1 MGRIA
6 SICAAGALAML
17 AACAPDAQDAA
28 PNVAQD
34 PVQTPPQDPQ
44 ALIEHT
50 RLATPADDT
59 PVRTYTLADETRPIL
74 GSPAERT
81 LRLPV
86 PADQGPDFDFV
97 LPPMVQRMPG
107 TTLIATGV
115 FQRGKRVER
124 ITPRRLKL
132 AGTTATIRLPPD
144 ARGPGAAPVLTL
156 SLTRPPTT
164 PVVEERSASVVVP
177 REATLHFAYALTDAA
192 GAPGAGAVVLEVEG
206 TRDDETKILWS
217 TTVQPGT
224 AAAHQWRD
232 VTVPLATRA
241 DTHIA
246 FTFRARAAG
255 ATPAILTPLWG
266 DPTIVAPG
274 TRIPERR
281 NVILISLDTLR
292 ADRVGVYGS
301 YRPTTP
307 VLDALAAESA
317 VLTNAWAPW
326 PETSGSHM
334 SLFTSRYPSEH
345 GVKGFVS
352 APARTIELLAERLR
366 RDGYLTRAFTEDGG
380 VWANAG
386 FARGFSAYGER
397 RSPDF
402 VYRGEAAGTFG
413 DAIAWLE
420 AHADRTFFLFVH
432 TYEVHAPY
440 APPTDYEELFSEIP
454 PREPGRLG
462 TEALAYDRETR
473 HVDHQVGRLL
483 EALRRLDLDHRSIV
497 IITSDHGEEFGE
509 HGNRGHGRSLH
520 REVLHIPMIVW
531 APGLIANARLATP
544 ASLLDIAP
552 TVLALTGLAPDPTHR
567 GQSLAPALRSGRS
580 DAADDDRILFAEVDR
595 LDRGQ
600 PYRHLAA
607 RRAGHTAILD
617 LADESV
623 RCYGSDD
630 PGETRPGPDCA
641 DLVGAL
647 VTHRESAQPTTGVA
661 PDALDP
667 RLVEKMRALGYLE

>member
-6 SICAAGALAML
+6 TIASTVVLATLM
-17 AACAPDAQDAA
+17 ACAPGPENTAPDAA
-28 PNVAQD
+28 GD
-34 PVQTPPQDPQ
+34 Q
-44 ALIEHT
+44 ARGTDAGHALVEHA
-50 RLATPADDT
+50 RLADPADGTPA
-59 PVRTYTLADETRPIL
+59 RSYTLADETRPIL
-74 GSPAERT
+74 GTPAEQT
-81 LRLPV
+81 LRIPV
-86 PADQGPDFDFV
+86 PAGQHADFDFA
-97 LPPMVQRMPG
+97 LPPKVLRMPG

-124 ITPRRLKL
+124 ITARRLTVRG
-132 AGTTATIRLPPD
+132 ATATIRLPAG
-144 ARGPGAAPVLTL
+144 ARGPGPAPVLTL
-156 SLTRPPTT
+156 ALTRQPATA
-164 PVVEERSASVVVP
+164 VVEEQTAPMLVP
-177 REATLHFAYALTDAA
+177 GEATLHFAYALADAA
-192 GAPGAGAVVLEVEG
+192 AVPESGAVVLEVEG
-206 TRDDETKILWS
+206 THDAGAEILWS
-217 TTVQPGT
+217 TTVQPRT

-232 VTVPLATRA
+232 VAVPLATLG
-241 DTHIA
+241 DTRVT

-255 ATPAILTPLWG
+255 ATPAVLVPLWG
-266 DPTIVAPG
+266 DPTIVVPA

-307 VLDALAAESA
+307 ILDALATESA

-352 APARTIELLAERLR
+352 APAATIELLAERLR

-402 VYRGEAAGTFG
+402 VYRGEAAGTFS

-420 AHADRTFFLFVH
+420 THAARTFFLFVH

-440 APPTDYEELFSEIP
+440 APPPDYKTLFSEIP
-454 PREPGRLG
+454 PRESGRLG
-462 TEALAYDRETR
+462 SEALAYDRETR

-483 EALRRLDLDHRSIV
+483 DALRRLKLDRRSIV

-509 HGNRGHGRSLH
+509 HGSRGHGRSLH
-520 REVLHIPMIVW
+520 REVLHIPLVVW
-531 APGLIANARLATP
+531 APGLIPHARLALP

-552 TVLALTGLAPDPTHR
+552 TVLALTGLVPDPTHR
-567 GQSLAPALRSGRS
+567 GQSLAAALRAGT
-580 DAADDDRILFAEVDR
+580 DDDVDGDRILFAEVDR
-595 LDRGQ
+595 LDRGV
-600 PYRHLAA
+600 PYQHLSA

-630 PGETRPGPDCA
+630 PGETRPNTDCA
-641 DLVGAL
+641 DLVSAL
-647 VTHRESAQPTTGVA
+647 VTHRESAQPIDGVA

>member
-1 MGRIA
+1 MGRVA
-6 SICAAGALAML
+6 SLCTAVALATL
-17 AACAPDAQDAA
+17 AACASDTHDTAPDAAHA
-28 PNVAQD
+28 PAQEPARD
-34 PVQTPPQDPQ
+34 Q

-50 RLATPADDT
+50 RLAEPAGDA
-59 PVRTYTLADETRPIL
+59 PARTYTLADETRPIL

-86 PADQGPDFDFV
+86 PSGEGADFDFA
-97 LPPMVQRMPG
+97 LPPMVQQMPG

-115 FQRGKRVER
+115 FQRGKRVHR
-124 ITPRRLKL
+124 ITPRRL
-132 AGTTATIRLPPD
+132 AIQGTTATIRLPPG
-144 ARGPGAAPVLTL
+144 ARGPGPAPVLTL
-156 SLTRPPTT
+156 ALTRPPTT
-164 PVVEERSASVVVP
+164 PVVEERTAAVRIP
-177 REATLHFAYALTDAA
+177 DGATLHFAYALADAA
-192 GAPGAGAVVLEVEG
+192 ATPGAGPVALEVEG
-206 TRDDETKILWS
+206 VRDGHATILWS

-232 VTVPLATRA
+232 VSVPLAALA
-241 DTHIA
+241 DAPAA

-255 ATPAILTPLWG
+255 ATPTILVPLWG
-266 DPTIVAPG
+266 DPTIVAPA
-274 TRIPERR
+274 TRVPERR

-292 ADRVGVYGS
+292 ADRVGVYGA
-301 YRPTTP
+301 YRATTP
-307 VLDALAAESA
+307 ILDVLAAESA

-352 APARTIELLAERLR
+352 APAATIELLAERLR

-402 VYRGEAAGTFG
+402 VYRGEAAGTFS

-420 AHADRTFFLFVH
+420 AHAARTFFLFVH

-440 APPTDYEELFSEIP
+440 APPADYQTLFGDIP

-462 TEALAYDRETR
+462 VEALAYDRETR
-473 HVDHQVGRLL
+473 HVDHQVGRLVD
-483 EALRRLDLDHRSIV
+483 ALRRLELDRRSIV

-509 HGNRGHGRSLH
+509 HGGRGHGRSLH

-531 APGLIANARLATP
+531 APGLIPNARLALP

-567 GQSLAPALRSGRS
+567 GQSLATALRNGR
-580 DAADDDRILFAEVDR
+580 ADGTHDDRVLFAEVDR
-595 LDRGQ
+595 LDRGV
-600 PYRHLAA
+600 PYQHLAA

-630 PGETRPGPDCA
+630 PGETSPGPDCA
-641 DLVGAL
+641 DLVSAL
-647 VTHRESAQPTTGVA
+647 VTHRESARPTNGVA